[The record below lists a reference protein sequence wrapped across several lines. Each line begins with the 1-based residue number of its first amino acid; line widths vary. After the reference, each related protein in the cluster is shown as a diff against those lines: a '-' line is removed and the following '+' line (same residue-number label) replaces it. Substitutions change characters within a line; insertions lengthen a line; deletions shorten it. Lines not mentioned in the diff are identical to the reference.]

1 LIKYAPAGILAVAD
15 RALFDNLPD
24 AAKKIINKYKI
35 PGYFGKNYLKNC
47 KIMILS

>member
-24 AAKKIINKYKI
+24 AAKK
-35 PGYFGKNYLKNC
+35 L
-47 KIMILS
+47 